1 MTVARNIVNIADRIA
16 VVAVAVVF
24 MVVCGHIIIVI
35 VIVIVVRL
43 MPELVV
49 E

>member
-1 MTVARNIVNIADRIA
+1 MTVASNIVNIANRIA
-16 VVAVAVVF
+16 VAVF

-35 VIVIVVRL
+35 VIVVRL